1 MSVKIMEGKRGI
13 IMGLANDR
21 SLAYGIAEKL
31 FEQGAE
37 IAFAYQAEA
46 LKSRV
51 EPIAKSFGSDFLIEC
66 DVSKDGDIQKMFDTL
81 KAKWGKIDFVVH
93 ALAFSDKS
101 ELKGPYYNTS
111 KKNFLNA
118 LNISCYSFT
127 ETCKC
132 AMDIM
137 NAGGSLVTLTYYG
150 AEKVMPNYNVMGV
163 AKAALECSVRYLAN
177 DMGPHGIRVNALSS
191 GPVRTLAASGISD
204 FRAMLKWT
212 ESNAPL
218 RRNTTLEDVGGAGL
232 YLLSQLSSGVTGET
246 HYVDSGYNIIGMKAL
261 DDEE

>member
-1 MSVKIMEGKRGI
+1 MEGKRGI
-13 IMGLANDR
+13 IMGVANDR
-21 SLAYGIAEKL
+21 SLAYGIAKKL
-31 FEQGAE
+31 HEHGAE
-37 IAFAYQAEA
+37 SAFSYQGEA
-46 LKSRV
+46 FKSRI
-51 EPIAKSFGSDFLIEC
+51 EPIAQSFGSDFLIEC
-66 DVSKDGDIQKMFDTL
+66 DVSKDGDIQKMFNAL

-93 ALAFSDKS
+93 ALAFSDKD

-111 KKNFLNA
+111 KDNFLNA

-127 ETCKC
+127 ETCRH
-132 AMDIM
+132 AMNVLNKD
-137 NAGGSLVTLTYYG
+137 GSIVTLTYYG

-246 HYVDSGYNIIGMKAL
+246 HYVDSGYNIIGMKSL
-261 DDEE
+261 DDEESA